1 MVSID
6 LEQTGRHLRALM
18 AEKGLNPKRVG
29 EIMGLEYNAAYKWVW
44 GKCLPNA
51 EHLVELADILGV
63 PIEDIL
69 VVERR

>member
-6 LEQTGRHLRALM
+6 LERTGRHLRALM

-29 EIMGLEYNAAYKWVW
+29 EIMGLEYNAPYKWVW

-51 EHLVELADILGV
+51 EHLLELSELLEV
-63 PIEDIL
+63 SIEEMIIY
-69 VVERR
+69 ERR

>member
-6 LEQTGRHLRALM
+6 MERTGKHIRALM
-18 AEKGLNPKRVG
+18 AEKGLNPSKVAK
-29 EIMGLEYNAAYKWVW
+29 IMGLEYQAPYKWVW

-51 EHLVELADILGV
+51 EHLVELSDLLEV
-63 PIEDIL
+63 PIEEIL

>member
-1 MVSID
+1 MVIID
-6 LEQTGRHLRALM
+6 MGKTGRHIRALM

-29 EIMGLEYNAAYKWVW
+29 EIMGLEYNAPYKWVW

-51 EHLVELADILGV
+51 EHLVELSDLLEV
-63 PIEDIL
+63 PIEEIL

>member
-6 LEQTGRHLRALM
+6 LERTGRHLRALM

-29 EIMGLEYNAAYKWVW
+29 EIMRLEYNAPYKWVW
-44 GKCLPNA
+44 GQCLPNA

-63 PIEDIL
+63 PIEEIL